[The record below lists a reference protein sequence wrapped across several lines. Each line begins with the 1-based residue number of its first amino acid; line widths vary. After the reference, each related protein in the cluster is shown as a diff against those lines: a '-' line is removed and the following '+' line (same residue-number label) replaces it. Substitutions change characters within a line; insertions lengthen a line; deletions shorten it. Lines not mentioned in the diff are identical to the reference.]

1 MSKRVARAGWAS
13 RRVNFAALRDR
24 SDTINVLHPAASMSM
39 AQSATVSTQVGV
51 PDTSAS
57 RNIRVRLGRILPL
70 LGKIGLPPDRVR
82 LVGGLP
88 RALLTTRDTGYRVP
102 RHEGLDVD
110 LVMESDAVIAG
121 IRLRES
127 HGGELTAHWQFA
139 NATWHPPKHFS
150 APPVDLIT
158 ARSESYPQP
167 GQLPEVELG
176 SFADDCHRRDFTVN
190 TLALDLVAA
199 ADLCAGAGQCLV
211 HHHPLALEDLE
222 QGIIRVL
229 HAGSFVD
236 DPTRLFRAVRYE
248 QRLGFRMAGPTLD
261 LFRSAVAE
269 NCPATV
275 SGTRIRREVELAFL
289 ESRVAAV
296 LNRLAHLGL
305 LARMGLTGARAADG
319 REACGRM
326 SEADAN
332 RIGMGW
338 LLLLGTAEAAPSTVG
353 QALDL
358 PSRMQARAEVFRSL
372 LQDPVLAEET
382 LSDLA
387 LARRLGPVSR
397 NEIVLRSLQVYFPH
411 LHTRIDQLMARAAD
425 PRPRLDGSDL
435 IQLGYTPGRTL
446 GRVLEEL
453 LVLRLAGKLRSIEDE
468 RAWVREH
475 GPDMQAAAE

>member
-1 MSKRVARAGWAS
+1 MQCISEV
-13 RRVNFAALRDR
+13 
-24 SDTINVLHPAASMSM
+24 SM
-39 AQSATVSTQVGV
+39 AQPATVSTRVGI
-51 PDTSAS
+51 PNTSAA
-57 RNIRVRLGRILPL
+57 RNIRVQLGRVLPL
-70 LGKIGLPPDRVR
+70 LKDIGLSPTAVR

-121 IRLRES
+121 VRLQEI
-127 HGGELTAHWQFA
+127 HGGALTAHRQFA
-139 NATWHPPKHFS
+139 NATWHPPQHLS
-150 APPVDLIT
+150 ATSVDLIS

-167 GQLPEVELG
+167 GQLPEVVSG

-190 TLALDLVAA
+190 TLALDLEAA

-211 HHHPLALEDLE
+211 HHHPLALEDLN
-222 QGIIRVL
+222 QGVIRVL
-229 HAGSFVD
+229 HAGSFMD

-248 QRLGFRMAGPTLD
+248 QRLGFCLSGQTMD
-261 LFRSAVAE
+261 LFRSAVAG

-275 SGTRIRREVELAFL
+275 SGTRIRHEVELAFL

-296 LNRLAHLGL
+296 LHRLAHLGL
-305 LARMGLTGARAADG
+305 LAEVGLTGARAAEG

-338 LLLLGTAEAAPSTVG
+338 LLLLGTAEAKPDTVG
-353 QALDL
+353 QELSL
-358 PSRMQARAEVFRSL
+358 PPRMQARAEVFRSL
-372 LQDPVLAEET
+372 LQDPALSTGT
-382 LSDLA
+382 LSDLT
-387 LARRLGPVSR
+387 LARRLGSVSR
-397 NEIVLRSLQVYFPH
+397 DSLVLQSLQMYFPH
-411 LHTRIDQLMARAAD
+411 LHPRIARLMARATD
-425 PRPRLDGSDL
+425 PGPRLDGRDL

-446 GRVLEEL
+446 GWVLEEL
-453 LVLRLAGKLRSIEDE
+453 RVLRLAGMLQSIEDE

-475 GPDMQAAAE
+475 GPEMQAVPE

>member
-1 MSKRVARAGWAS
+1 MA
-13 RRVNFAALRDR
+13 
-24 SDTINVLHPAASMSM
+24 HP
-39 AQSATVSTQVGV
+39 ATVSTRVGI
-51 PDTSAS
+51 PNTSAA
-57 RNIRVRLGRILPL
+57 RNIRVQLGRVLPL
-70 LGKIGLPPDRVR
+70 LKEIGLPPTAVR

-88 RALLTTRDTGYRVP
+88 RALLTTRETGYRVP

-110 LVMESDAVIAG
+110 LVMESDAVTAG
-121 IRLRES
+121 MRLQEI
-127 HGGELTAHWQFA
+127 HGGALTAHRQFA
-139 NATWHPPKHFS
+139 NATWDPPQHLS
-150 APPVDLIT
+150 APPVDLIS

-167 GQLPEVELG
+167 GQLPDVVPG
-176 SFADDCHRRDFTVN
+176 SFTDDCHRRDFTVN
-190 TLALDLVAA
+190 TLALDLEAA

-211 HHHPLALEDLE
+211 HCHPLALEDLR

-248 QRLGFRMAGPTLD
+248 QRLGFRMSGQTLD
-261 LFRSAVAE
+261 LFQSAVAG

-275 SGTRIRREVELAFL
+275 SGTRMRHEVELVFL

-305 LARMGLTGARAADG
+305 LAGMGLAGARAEAG

-326 SEADAN
+326 AEADAN

-338 LLLLGTAEAAPSTVG
+338 LLLLGTADAPPSTAG

-358 PSRMQARAEVFRSL
+358 PPRMQARAEVFRTL
-372 LQDPVLAEET
+372 LQDPVLAEGA
-382 LSDLA
+382 LSDLV
-387 LARRLGPVSR
+387 LARRLGSVSR
-397 NEIVLRSLQVYFPH
+397 YSLVLRSVQVYVPH
-411 LHTRIDQLMARAAD
+411 LHTRIGQLMARAAD
-425 PRPRLDGSDL
+425 PRPRLDGRDL
-435 IQLGYTPGRTL
+435 IQLGYTPGRAL

-453 LVLRLAGKLRSIEDE
+453 WVLRLAGRLRSIEDE

-475 GPDMQAAAE
+475 GSKMQAAAE

>member
-1 MSKRVARAGWAS
+1 
-13 RRVNFAALRDR
+13 
-24 SDTINVLHPAASMSM
+24 M
-39 AQSATVSTQVGV
+39 AQPATVSTRVGI
-51 PDTSAS
+51 PNTPAA
-57 RNIRVRLGRILPL
+57 RNIRVQLGRVLPL
-70 LGKIGLPPDRVR
+70 LKEIGLSPTAVR

-88 RALLTTRDTGYRVP
+88 RALLTARDTGYRVP

-110 LVMESDAVIAG
+110 LVMEFDAVTAG
-121 IRLRES
+121 MRLQEI
-127 HGGELTAHWQFA
+127 HGGALTAHRQFA
-139 NATWHPPKHFS
+139 NATWHPPKHLS
-150 APPVDLIT
+150 APPVDLIS

-167 GQLPEVELG
+167 GQLPEWVSG

-190 TLALDLVAA
+190 TLALDLEAA
-199 ADLCAGAGQCLV
+199 ADLCAGASQCLV

-248 QRLGFRMAGPTLD
+248 QRLGFRISGQTMD
-261 LFRSAVAE
+261 LFRSAVAG

-275 SGTRIRREVELAFL
+275 SGTRIRHEVELAFL
-289 ESRVAAV
+289 ESHVTAV

-305 LARMGLTGARAADG
+305 LVEMGLTGSRAEEG

-326 SEADAN
+326 SEVDDS

-338 LLLLGTAEAAPSTVG
+338 LLLLGTAEVEPSTAG
-353 QALDL
+353 QALSL
-358 PSRMQARAEVFRSL
+358 PPRMQARAKAFRLL
-372 LQDPVLAEET
+372 LQDPALSNGA

-387 LARRLGPVSR
+387 LARRLGSVSR
-397 NEIVLRSLQVYFPH
+397 DSLVLRSLQVYFPH
-411 LHTRIDQLMARAAD
+411 LHIRINQLMARAAD
-425 PRPRLDGSDL
+425 PRPRLDGRDL

-453 LVLRLAGKLRSIEDE
+453 QVLRLAGKLRSIEDE
-468 RAWVREH
+468 RAWVRAH
-475 GPDMQAAAE
+475 GPEMQAATE

>member
-1 MSKRVARAGWAS
+1 
-13 RRVNFAALRDR
+13 
-24 SDTINVLHPAASMSM
+24 M
-39 AQSATVSTQVGV
+39 AQPATVSTRVGI
-51 PDTSAS
+51 PNTPAA
-57 RNIRVRLGRILPL
+57 RNIRVQLGRVLPL
-70 LGKIGLPPDRVR
+70 LKEIGLPPTAVR

-110 LVMESDAVIAG
+110 LVMESNAVTAG
-121 IRLRES
+121 IRLQEI
-127 HGGELTAHWQFA
+127 HGGVLTAHRQFA
-139 NATWHPPKHFS
+139 NATWHPPRHLS
-150 APPVDLIT
+150 APPVDLIS

-167 GQLPEVELG
+167 GQLPEVVPG
-176 SFADDCHRRDFTVN
+176 SFVDDCHRRDFTVN
-190 TLALDLVAA
+190 TLALDLEAA
-199 ADLCAGAGQCLV
+199 AELGAGAGQCLV
-211 HHHPLALEDLE
+211 HHHPLALEDLG
-222 QGIIRVL
+222 QGSIRVL

-248 QRLGFRMAGPTLD
+248 QRLGFRMFGQTLD
-261 LFRSAVAE
+261 LFRRAVAE
-269 NCPATV
+269 NCLATV
-275 SGTRIRREVELAFL
+275 SGTRIRHEVERAFL

-305 LARMGLTGARAADG
+305 LAGMGLTGARTAEG

-338 LLLLGTAEAAPSTVG
+338 LLLLGTAEAAPRSAA

-358 PSRMQARAEVFRSL
+358 PSRMQARAEVFWSL
-372 LQDPVLAEET
+372 LQDPLLAEDT

-453 LVLRLAGKLRSIEDE
+453 LVLRLAGTLRSIEEE